1 MGILSRIFGSTEAR
15 STPEGSYYPGPYLVD
30 GGWLPAGT
38 PWNYWQLGQD
48 VMPYTN
54 SAMVEAC
61 VSAYAQ
67 TVAMCP
73 GNHLM
78 KNERGGMDRVTN
90 SALSRILRQ
99 PNPYQ
104 NISEFLLNGV
114 SSLYIEGN
122 AYAVAFRNQRNEI
135 SELHWMDPRHCHA
148 SVAPVSRDDGWGGI
162 FYSLSGNP
170 IVEAQ
175 IPRELLRF
183 VPARDVLHLK
193 LRTNPS
199 YPLEGLSPMLAFAL
213 SQATSNAMM
222 RQQLAFYTNQARP
235 SIVLSTERQYTKEQ
249 VEVLRQKWNDQ
260 SSGLN
265 AGKTPILTDGLKPIP
280 ISTSPEQ
287 AQLAELMKYTE
298 QQIALAF
305 RVPLQILGINTTPGG
320 PTRALIED
328 WKSGGLGFCL
338 NHIEEA
344 FGKLFGLKGVPDEY
358 MELDT
363 SILLRSSERERM
375 DTHKIAISGG
385 VRTINESREL
395 EGLPR
400 IEGGDDIRIQQQDV
414 PLDWHDKQLPKPA
427 APPAPAQEPEEED
440 ADADDAR
447 EWTASLLRAADEH
460 ERAA

>member
-1 MGILSRIFGSTEAR
+1 MAGLIDQYGNALAVER
-15 STPEGSYYPGPYLVD
+15 SHLEGSYYPGPYLVD

-48 VMPYTN
+48 VLPYTN

-73 GNHLM
+73 GNHQI
-78 KNERGGMDRVTN
+78 KNANGGVERVTN
-90 SALSRILRQ
+90 SALARIFRS
-99 PNPYQ
+99 PNSYQ
-104 NISEFLLNGV
+104 SISDFLLNGV
-114 SSLYIEGN
+114 SSLYMEGN
-122 AYAVAFRNQRNEI
+122 AYAVAFRNNRNEI
-135 SELHWMDPRHCHA
+135 EELHWMDPRNCHA
-148 SVAPVSRDDGWGGI
+148 MVAPVARDDGWGGI
-162 FYSLSGNP
+162 FYQLSGNP

-175 IPRELLRF
+175 IPREILRF

-193 LRTNPS
+193 LRTNPA

-222 RQQLAFYTNQARP
+222 RQQLAFYSNQARP
-235 SIVLSTERQYTKEQ
+235 SMVITTDRTFTREQ
-249 VEVLRQKWNDQ
+249 VEALRQKWNDQ
-260 SSGLN
+260 SQGLN
-265 AGKTPILTDGLKPIP
+265 AGKTPILTDGLKPVM

-328 WKSGGLGFCL
+328 WKSQGLGFCL
-338 NHIEEA
+338 NHIEESL
-344 FGKLFGLKGVPDEY
+344 GRLFGLKGYPDEY
-358 MELDT
+358 VELDT

-375 DTHKIAISGG
+375 ETLKTSIAGG
-385 VRTINESREL
+385 VRTINEARAT

-400 IEGGDDIRIQQQDV
+400 VEGGD
-414 PLDWHDKQLPKPA
+414 
-427 APPAPAQEPEEED
+427 
-440 ADADDAR
+440 
-447 EWTASLLRAADEH
+447 
-460 ERAA
+460 